1 MSSIYLSFA
10 YLLDL
15 IIGDPIKIP
24 HPIIY
29 IGKLIS
35 YLENII
41 RKHMGKHL
49 KIGGFLL
56 VISVLTVVFSV
67 TSLITWVISFSELT
81 LMLGMIYFLNTAL
94 AAKCLK
100 DEAKKVLAK
109 LESKD
114 LEGARI
120 QIGYLVGRDTT
131 QLDEAEIVRATVE
144 TVAENTV
151 DGVLAPLFYMG
162 VGMIFGMPLQFAF
175 IYKAVNTMDSMVGY
189 KNEKYRDI
197 GFAAAKLDDVLNY
210 IPARIGSVYMG
221 IAGGILGY
229 NIKNGFKI
237 LLRDRKNHKSPN
249 CGYPE
254 SVVAGLL
261 DVQIGGTNIYF
272 GEIVEKPTIG
282 DKNRELENKD
292 ISNSCKIMYIS
303 ELLLLV
309 TIIIIAQ
316 FGKLIF

>member
-1 MSSIYLSFA
+1 MSSIYLTCA

-15 IIGDPIKIP
+15 IIGDPIGIP

-35 YLENII
+35 FFENKI
-41 RKHMGKHL
+41 RKYMGKYL

-56 VISVLTVVFSV
+56 VISVLAIVFSV
-67 TSLITWVISFSELT
+67 TSLITWVVGFSKLT
-81 LMLGMIYFLNTAL
+81 LILGMIYFLNTAL
-94 AAKCLK
+94 AAKCLN
-100 DEAKKVLAK
+100 DEAKKVSSK
-109 LESKD
+109 LEAKD

-131 QLDEAEIVRATVE
+131 KLSEEEIIRATVE

-151 DGVLAPLFYMG
+151 DGVLAPLLYMG
-162 VGMIFGMPLQFAF
+162 VGMIFNMPLQFAF

-197 GFAAAKLDDVLNY
+197 GFAAAKLDDLLNY
-210 IPARIGSVYMG
+210 IPARIGSIYMG

-282 DKNRELENKD
+282 DKNRDLKNQNIAD
-292 ISNSCKIMYIS
+292 TCKIMYIS

-316 FGKLIF
+316 FGKLVF

>member
-1 MSSIYLSFA
+1 MSSIYLIGA
-10 YLLDL
+10 YILDL
-15 IIGDPIKIP
+15 VIGDPISIP

-35 YLENII
+35 YLENKI
-41 RKHMGKHL
+41 RTYMSKHL

-56 VISVLTVVFSV
+56 VIFVLIVVFSV
-67 TSLITWVISFSELT
+67 TSLITWAISFSKLT
-81 LMLGMIYFLNTAL
+81 LLLGMIYFLNTAL

-100 DEAKKVLAK
+100 DEAKKVSAK
-109 LESKD
+109 LEAND

-131 QLDEAEIVRATVE
+131 QLSEAEILRATVE

-162 VGMIFGMPLQFAF
+162 IGMIFGMPLQFAF

-197 GFAAAKLDDVLNY
+197 GFAAAKLDDLLNY
-210 IPARIGSVYMG
+210 IPARLGSIYMG
-221 IAGGILGY
+221 VAGGMLGY
-229 NIKNGFKI
+229 NMKNGFKI
-237 LLRDRKNHKSPN
+237 LFRDRKNHKSPN

-261 DVQIGGTNIYF
+261 DIQIGGTNIYF
-272 GEIVEKPTIG
+272 GEVVEKPTIG
-282 DKNRELENKD
+282 DKNRGLENKD
-292 ISNSCKIMYIS
+292 IKSTCNIMYFS
-303 ELLLLV
+303 ELLLLL
-309 TIIIIAQ
+309 TIITIMQ
-316 FGKLIF
+316 FGKIIV